1 MLATFLTVLTTTT
14 TTSTR
19 RSTFCYG
26 FVVSFLRRYMSVSN
40 TRVQKTMQ
48 LNNSKRPR
56 NEESS
61 PNSKEEYVNN
71 NIMMK
76 RSQYERKMGRI
87 ISACSTCHGEGKIR
101 GPLSKKA
108 RALKMERRLNSNDPR
123 PMIPC
128 RTCDGTGLISSFL
141 PTDSTIQHEH
151 QSNNND
157 KKVGEHLPISVAIV
171 GGGIGG
177 IALAIALQHRNIPC
191 VVYERDTS
199 FEERK
204 QGYGLTMQQGARA
217 LRSLGFFNLSDE
229 NDGNDNEEE
238 GGTNDIDNPKKFRF
252 GIHSTRHIVHK
263 PCGTV
268 VGEWGMEI
276 WGGRFEKNGRKHA
289 KRQNAHISRQ
299 NLRKLLMEMLQP
311 DSIRWGH
318 QLIGYSRR
326 VQSSFDNHYLDL
338 TFQRRGSEHQEC
350 NELITTITTSAT
362 ILVGCDGIRSVVR
375 VKKLGEELSPLRYLG
390 CIVIL
395 GIVRSP
401 DSYLTDGK
409 TVFQTADGVTRLY
422 AMPFAHQA
430 SDDAHIAS
438 SEEDEH
444 GQRRGLSMWQ
454 LSFPIDEI
462 QAQEL
467 SHGPSALKTEAL
479 KRCGLWHDPIP
490 SLLSQTSLELIT
502 GYPCY
507 DRDVLDMTDF
517 RTGCKAQETADSDPF
532 VTLLGDAAH
541 PMSPFK
547 GKFHS

>member
-1 MLATFLTVLTTTT
+1 MLAFLTVLT

-19 RSTFCYG
+19 RSTLFCHG
-26 FVVSFLRRYMSVSN
+26 FVVSFSRYMSVSN
-40 TRVQKTMQ
+40 TRVQKGME
-48 LNNSKRPR
+48 LNHSKRPR
-56 NEESS
+56 NEEAS
-61 PNSKEEYVNN
+61 PNSGEEYINN

-108 RALKMERRLNSNDPR
+108 RALKMERRSKSDDPR

-128 RTCDGTGLISSFL
+128 RACDGTGLISFL
-141 PTDSTIQHEH
+141 ATESTIQHQH
-151 QSNNND
+151 QSNNS
-157 KKVGEHLPISVAIV
+157 KVRERLPISVAIV

-191 VVYERDTS
+191 VVYERDIS

-217 LRSLGFFNLSDE
+217 LRSLGFFNLLDE
-229 NDGNDNEEE
+229 NDSNNNEEE
-238 GGTNDIDNPKKFRF
+238 EETNDIIDDNNKKFRF

-268 VGEWGMEI
+268 VGEWGMEV
-276 WGGRFEKNGRKHA
+276 WGGRFMKNGRKHA

-311 DSIRWGH
+311 DTIRWGH
-318 QLIGYSRR
+318 QLIGYSRP
-326 VQSSFDNHYLDL
+326 VQSSVDNHYLDL
-338 TFQRRGSEHQEC
+338 TFQRRGSKYQERS
-350 NELITTITTSAT
+350 ELITTTTSAT
-362 ILVGCDGIRSVVR
+362 ILVGCDGIRSAVR
-375 VKKLGEELSPLRYLG
+375 AKKLGEEVSPLRYLG
-390 CIVIL
+390 CIVVL

-401 DSYLTDGK
+401 DTHLTDGK

-422 AMPFAHQA
+422 VMPFAHPA
-430 SDDAHIAS
+430 SDDVHIAS
-438 SEEDEH
+438 SEDDEH
-444 GQRRGLSMWQ
+444 SQRRGLSMWQ
-454 LSFPIDEI
+454 LSFPMDEI
-462 QAQEL
+462 HAQEL
-467 SHGPSALKTEAL
+467 SAHGPLALKAEAL
-479 KRCGLWHDPIP
+479 TRCGLWHDPIP
-490 SLLSQTSLELIT
+490 SLLSQTSLELVT

-507 DRDVLDMTDF
+507 DRNVLDVTDF

-547 GKFHS
+547 GKS

>member
-1 MLATFLTVLTTTT
+1 MLALLTVLT

-19 RSTFCYG
+19 RSTLFCHG
-26 FVVSFLRRYMSVSN
+26 FVVSFSRYMSVSN
-40 TRVQKTMQ
+40 TRVQKSME
-48 LNNSKRPR
+48 LNHSKRPR
-56 NEESS
+56 NEVTS
-61 PNSKEEYVNN
+61 PNNREDNIN
-71 NIMMK
+71 NIMMQ

-87 ISACSTCHGEGKIR
+87 LSACSTCHGEGKIR

-108 RALKMERRLNSNDPR
+108 RALKIEQRSKSDDPR

-128 RTCDGTGLISSFL
+128 RICDGTGLIFSL
-141 PTDSTIQHEH
+141 ATDSTNQHQR
-151 QSNNND
+151 QSDN
-157 KKVGEHLPISVAIV
+157 KVEVRLPISVAIV

-217 LRSLGFFNLSDE
+217 LRSLGFVNLSDE
-229 NDGNDNEEE
+229 NDSTDKTDKEEE
-238 GGTNDIDNPKKFRF
+238 ETKDIDNPKKLRF

-268 VGEWGMEI
+268 MGEWGMEV

-299 NLRKLLMEMLQP
+299 NLRNLLMKMLQP

-326 VQSSFDNHYLDL
+326 VQSSVDNHYLDL
-338 TFQRRGSEHQEC
+338 TFSRRGSEHHEC
-350 NELITTITTSAT
+350 SELIAATTTTTSAT
-362 ILVGCDGIRSVVR
+362 ILVGCDGIRSAVR
-375 VKKLGEELSPLRYLG
+375 AKKLGEELSPLRYLG
-390 CIVIL
+390 CIVVL

-409 TVFQTADGVTRLY
+409 TVFQTSDGVTRLY
-422 AMPFAHQA
+422 AMPFANQA
-430 SDDAHIAS
+430 GDDVHIAC
-438 SEEDEH
+438 SEENEH

-454 LSFPIDEI
+454 LSFPMDEL
-462 QAQEL
+462 QAQKL
-467 SHGPSALKTEAL
+467 SAHGPSALKAEAL
-479 KRCGLWHDPIP
+479 KRCSLWHDPIP

-507 DRDVLDMTDF
+507 DRNVLDMTNF
-517 RTGCKAQETADSDPF
+517 RIGCKTQETADPDPF

-547 GKFHS
+547 GKLHS